1 MIPLDGPMTR
11 SIGRRRFMAT
21 LGGAA
26 AAWPLAVR
34 AQQGERVRRVGVL
47 IGGGD
52 QFIIAAPFREGLA
65 QLGWVEDRNLRIDY
79 RLSFGD
85 PGRLAAD
92 AEELVNLRPDVIL
105 AFTGP
110 AGQAVQRRTQIIPI
124 VFVGGGDPA
133 EDSIVA
139 SIARPA
145 GNMTGFANIF
155 TSLGSIW
162 LELLKE
168 AVPRI
173 TRVADVFDAAFLIA
187 AGTLRVAID
196 AAAAQLA
203 ITIIRTPV
211 REPVDTERMISAFAS
226 EPNGGLLLTGALSSA
241 KFEAIERL
249 ALKYRL
255 PLMVGGVKSIAAGV
269 LMSHGPDIPDLVR
282 LASSYVDRILRG
294 AKPSELP
301 IRFPTKFE
309 FVVNLKTAKALG
321 ITIPETLLATADQ
334 VIQ

>member
-1 MIPLDGPMTR
+1 
-11 SIGRRRFMAT
+11 
-21 LGGAA
+21 
-26 AAWPLAVR
+26 
-34 AQQGERVRRVGVL
+34 
-47 IGGGD
+47 
-52 QFIIAAPFREGLA
+52 
-65 QLGWVEDRNLRIDY
+65 
-79 RLSFGD
+79 
-85 PGRLAAD
+85 
-92 AEELVNLRPDVIL
+92 VIL
-105 AFTGP
+105 AFSGP

-173 TRVADVFDAAFLIA
+173 TRVADVFDGAFLIT

-203 ITIIRTPV
+203 IAIIRMPV
-211 REPVDTERMISAFAS
+211 REPVDTERMIGAFAS

-249 ALKYRL
+249 ALQYRL

-301 IRFPTKFE
+301 IQFPTKFE
-309 FVVNLKTAKALG
+309 FVINLGTAKLLG
-321 ITIPETLLATADQ
+321 IEVPETLLATADE